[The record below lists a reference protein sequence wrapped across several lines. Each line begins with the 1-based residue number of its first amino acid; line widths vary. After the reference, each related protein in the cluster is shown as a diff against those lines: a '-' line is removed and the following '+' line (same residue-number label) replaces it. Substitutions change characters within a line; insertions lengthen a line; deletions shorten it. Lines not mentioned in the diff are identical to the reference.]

1 MMSTPASHGG
11 MPDIIKEIPKVD
23 LKNKVLDTLATSKLE
38 NGKDG
43 FCVATT
49 HANMKRL
56 KVDVGFEATG
66 EDPNNPRGGLV
77 QMIKSKKW
85 ASLPLPGSEKVTI
98 KSKAKAYGEAEAWVL
113 DGKLYTKLADAE
125 KIPSGA
131 IIFQSETGW
140 NTDVSKSHGNDMG
153 IVRDGGKHTF
163 NYKEMPPIVY
173 TKAKKV
179 EVVILVPAG
188 SFKQ

>member
-1 MMSTPASHGG
+1 
-11 MPDIIKEIPKVD
+11 MPDKDIPKVD
-23 LKNKVLDTLATSKLE
+23 LTKVQHAWLKTLATSKLE
-38 NGKDG
+38 DGKDG
-43 FCVATT
+43 YCVATT
-49 HANMKRL
+49 HANMTRL
-56 KVDVGFEATG
+56 KVDAGFKATG

-77 QMIKSKKW
+77 QMINSKKW
-85 ASLPLPGSEKVTI
+85 VSLPLPDSERVTI
-98 KSKAKAYGEAEAWVL
+98 KSKAKSYGEAEAYVL
-113 DGKLYTKLADAE
+113 DGKLYTKLGDAG

-140 NTDVSKSHGNDMG
+140 NTEVSKSHGNDMG

-163 NYKEMPPIVY
+163 NYKEMPGIVY

-188 SFKQ
+188 SFKES

>member
-1 MMSTPASHGG
+1 
-11 MPDIIKEIPKVD
+11 MPDTKDIPKVD
-23 LKNKVLDTLATSKLE
+23 LAKVAHPWLKILATSKLE
-38 NGKDG
+38 DGKDG

-49 HANMKRL
+49 HANMTRL
-56 KVDVGFEATG
+56 KVDVGFKATG

-77 QMIKSKKW
+77 QMINSKKW
-85 ASLPLPGSEKVTI
+85 VSLPLPGSERLTI
-98 KSKAKAYGEAEAWVL
+98 KSPAKSYGEAEVYML
-113 DGKLYTKLADAE
+113 GGKDYMKLAEAG

-140 NTDVSKSHGNDMG
+140 NTKVSKSHGNDMG

-173 TKAKKV
+173 LKALKEDKV
-179 EVVILVPAG
+179 EVVIMVPAG
-188 SFKQ
+188 SFK